1 MGWGRV
7 KAALRVLGVSGDFA
21 FSLGGGGY
29 PYHMLMASIFGL
41 AFILLLG
48 LSMHIPTKALAG
60 FSPLPPLSTNL
71 LFGLSS
77 FICTLWVTFLFNLT
91 IHKSLFAWVVVL
103 ALINLGS
110 ILYLKVQQSSEP
122 VAYKFG
128 VRGFLIV
135 STASA
140 LSIFPQTGLSM
151 SANLRSR
158 IGPDMIGWVS
168 SGKYL
173 YNHSNLDDLKNSIRL
188 GLNISDISQIF
199 EESQKV
205 LKHHVYNL
213 LSFTDQVNAEFL
225 IGAKRI
231 IGPRIFS
238 AAMVA
243 LGEYRLPLVVTTVT
257 FIFTAIGLV
266 FVIDTLDNFKKF
278 ALKDLPA
285 ITLFLLI
292 AGNFAFQNPL
302 NEGGIGQIFVFP
314 SLCLLILSY
323 LRNVFVLES
332 IVLFLL
338 SARLLYAESG
348 SQLLVIIGIVLL
360 FGKIPERFSKVSKKE
375 RVYLFSLVSIVLYSI
390 GSYFLEVIG
399 LTKTVSGGAG
409 GWGIGDTI
417 SPLNFGLVNYV
428 DTDGKSS
435 PHQLLAIILVLVFI
449 SIYLLFIEKSINTW
463 SVLFSR
469 ESRLI
474 FGLFIS
480 WLFLSFLTSGSE
492 NNYALWKFAAFA
504 SVIIL
509 LITFK
514 GINTIFESGTQRD
527 LKKKFFFVFL
537 ILIIP
542 TSQTIQYHSKWMSG
556 SDKLVYLNMSKKELL
571 SIEKLLDQSVVIKF
585 GNFSH
590 TNTLALFGNLK
601 WPERGANI
609 VQPSKNLQRLLIV
622 EAEHCAPYKS
632 AKEILLVTKE
642 LCFLD
647 AASPSIKLNP

>member
-1 MGWGRV
+1 MNS
-7 KAALRVLGVSGDFA
+7 K
-21 FSLGGGGY
+21 
-29 PYHMLMASIFGL
+29 P
-41 AFILLLG
+41 
-48 LSMHIPTKALAG
+48 
-60 FSPLPPLSTNL
+60 
-71 LFGLSS
+71 
-77 FICTLWVTFLFNLT
+77 
-91 IHKSLFAWVVVL
+91 
-103 ALINLGS
+103 INYG
-110 ILYLKVQQSSEP
+110 
-122 VAYKFG
+122 FG
-128 VRGFLIV
+128 VRDFILV
-135 STASA
+135 SAASA
-140 LSIFPQTGLSM
+140 LSIFPQTGLSI

-173 YNHSNLDDLKNSIRL
+173 YDHSNLDDLKNSIRV

-199 EESQKV
+199 EESQKL
-205 LKHHVYNL
+205 LKNHVYNL

-243 LGEYRLPLVVTTVT
+243 LGNYRLPLVVTTVT

-266 FVIDTLDNFKKF
+266 FVINNLGNFKKF
-278 ALKDLPA
+278 ALKELPA
-285 ITLFLLI
+285 ITLFFLI
-292 AGNFAFQNPL
+292 ACNFAFQNPL

-314 SLCLLILSY
+314 SLCLLISSY

-360 FGKIPERFSKVSKKE
+360 FGKIPEKFSKASRKE
-375 RVYLFSLVSIVLYSI
+375 RIYLFSLVSIVLYSI
-390 GSYFLEVIG
+390 GSYFLEIIS
-399 LTKTVSGGAG
+399 LTKTLSSGAG

-449 SIYLLFIEKSINTW
+449 PIFLLFIKKSINTR

-480 WLFLSFLTSGSE
+480 WLFIFFLTSSSE

-504 SVIIL
+504 SVIIF
-509 LITFK
+509 LITFN
-514 GINTIFESGTQRD
+514 GINTFFESGTQRD
-527 LKKKFFFVFL
+527 LKKEFLFVFL

-542 TSQTIQYHSKWMSG
+542 TSQTIQYNSKWISG
-556 SDKLVYLNMSKKELL
+556 SEKLVQLNMPKKELL

-590 TNTLALFGNLK
+590 TNTLALLGNLK

-622 EAEHCAPYKS
+622 EAEYCEPYKS
-632 AKEILLVTKE
+632 AREVLLLTKE

-647 AASPSIKLNP
+647 AASSSIKLYP